1 MAWDQTVNL
10 RVASSNLAPAA
21 IAISGGRQMYF
32 NVTVM
37 KFVQEVFE
45 IEAESQKEAEE
56 KALDEM
62 KRTVTTKSDITYV
75 VQHVESEE

>member
-1 MAWDQTVNL
+1 
-10 RVASSNLAPAA
+10 
-21 IAISGGRQMYF
+21 MYF

-45 IEAESQKEAEE
+45 VEAESQKEAEE

-62 KRTVTTKSDITYV
+62 KRTVTTKSDFTYV
-75 VQHVESEE
+75 VQRVESEE